1 MVNRLKDF
9 YRLLEPAVSL
19 SRRHFAIGSACFA
32 GLSRAAAAAREIS
45 ILTAP
50 VSLGLRPGARGQEPG
65 SWRAPEVLLA
75 AGLAKQ
81 VGALRHVD
89 LARPT
94 YDFNER
100 PGTRIRNGDT
110 LRAFLLVLAERVRA
124 DLEAGR
130 FPLVLGG
137 DCSVMLG
144 CLYGARRAGGR
155 GLVHVDG
162 HSDFFHPGN
171 YDTRARLGSAAGMD
185 LALATG
191 RGEALL
197 TRWPQVDGPLVAD
210 EDAIQAGE
218 RDAEDPDYDKYYGDI
233 VRTAITR
240 FTIQQI
246 QREGVAAIARRIVA
260 RLAERRLERAW
271 VHVDLDVLDQKV
283 MNAVDSPG
291 SPGLDFEQLQ
301 TLLRALIASG
311 RVIGLDACI
320 YDPDLDPGHR
330 FARPIA
336 DCLAGALSG

>member
-1 MVNRLKDF
+1 MK
-9 YRLLEPAVSL
+9 L
-19 SRRHFAIGSACFA
+19 SRRDFALGSACLA
-32 GLSRAAAAAREIS
+32 GVARATPAARQVSIIS
-45 ILTAP
+45 AP
-50 VSLGLRPGARGQEPG
+50 LSLGLRPGEKGQEPG
-65 SWRAPEVLLA
+65 AWRAPEVLLA
-75 AGLAKQ
+75 TGLAKK
-81 VGALRHVD
+81 VGAQRQIALP
-89 LARPT
+89 RPG

-100 PGTRIRNGDT
+100 PKTRIRNGDT
-110 LRAFLLVLAERVRA
+110 LRAFLLELGDRVLAE
-124 DLEAGR
+124 LHAGR

-171 YDTRARLGSAAGMD
+171 YDTKSRLGSAAGMD

-191 RGEALL
+191 RGEELL
-197 TRWPQVDGPLVAD
+197 TRWPGVDGPLVAD
-210 EDAIQAGE
+210 QDAIQAGE
-218 RDAEDPDYDKYYGDI
+218 RDAENPDYDKYYGDV

-240 FTIQQI
+240 LTIQQI
-246 QREGVAAIARRIVA
+246 QREGIAATAQRIVA
-260 RLAERRLERAW
+260 RLAERSLERAW
-271 VHVDLDVLDQKV
+271 VHVDLDVLDQKF

-291 SPGLDFEQLQ
+291 SPGLDFAQL
-301 TLLRALIASG
+301 TSLLRTLVGSG

-336 DCLAGALSG
+336 ECLAGALSG

>member
-1 MVNRLKDF
+1 MKI
-9 YRLLEPAVSL
+9 
-19 SRRHFAIGSACFA
+19 SRRDFALGSLCSA
-32 GLSRAAAAAREIS
+32 GASQAARPARKVSVIR
-45 ILTAP
+45 AP
-50 VSLGLRPGARGQEPG
+50 ISLGLRPNALGREPG
-65 SWRAPEVLLA
+65 TWRAPEVLVA
-75 AGLAKQ
+75 TGLAERL
-81 VGALRHVD
+81 GARGSD
-89 LARPT
+89 GSDRPD

-100 PGTRIRNGDT
+100 PGTRIRNGDS
-110 LRAFLLVLAERVRA
+110 LRAFMLGFAGSVSMEL
-124 DLEAGR
+124 DSGR

-155 GLVHVDG
+155 GLVHIDG

-171 YDTRARLGSAAGMD
+171 YDTRARLGAAAGMD

-191 RGEALL
+191 RGEELL
-197 TRWPQVDGPLVAD
+197 TRWPEVDGPLVAD

-233 VRTAITR
+233 IRTAITR
-240 FTIQQI
+240 LTIQQI
-246 QREGVAAIARRIVA
+246 LREGIARTAERIVA
-260 RLAERRLERAW
+260 RLEERRLDRAW

-291 SPGLDFEQLQ
+291 SPGLNFKQLQ
-301 TLLRALIASG
+301 ALLRALIGSG

-330 FARPIA
+330 FAKPIA
-336 DCLAGALSG
+336 DCLVGALSA